1 MDIVVTNT
9 LNTPDKLKIL
19 AEGAKYDV
27 SCVSSGSSRKN
38 TAGGLG
44 DSFSGGICHSF
55 TPDGRCISLLKVL
68 LSNDCVFNCA
78 YCVNRISNDVP
89 RTTFKP
95 EELADIVINFYRRNY
110 IEGLFLSSAV
120 YKNANYTMELLLR
133 TLKLLREEYRFNGY
147 IHVKAIPGASHELI
161 EQAGRYADRMS
172 VNIELPS
179 NDSLKLLAPQK
190 NKETILGPMSF
201 ISSMIRENRE
211 NMKKGKNAGY
221 FVPAGQSTQLIVG
234 ATPDT
239 DVKILK
245 LSEALYRKYSL
256 KRVFYSA
263 YVPVSNHP
271 ALPRIDKPPLLR
283 EHRLYQAD
291 WLLRFYGFRADELL
305 SPDRPNL
312 NDFLDPK
319 CDWALRNLHLF
330 PVEIN
335 KCDYETLL
343 RVPGIGLKSAR
354 RIVIARKRSSL
365 DFEDIK
371 KLGVVLKRAQYFITC
386 RGKSY
391 CKLKMNDQFIFQNL
405 LLDGRTESTRHSA
418 PAPEY
423 EQLSFL
429 LPARNGYGANE
440 LHSGGIL
447 VGGFANMIPQAEKF
461 KSITGEL

>member
-1 MDIVVTNT
+1 
-9 LNTPDKLKIL
+9 
-19 AEGAKYDV
+19 
-27 SCVSSGSSRKN
+27 
-38 TAGGLG
+38 
-44 DSFSGGICHSF
+44 
-55 TPDGRCISLLKVL
+55 
-68 LSNDCVFNCA
+68 
-78 YCVNRISNDVP
+78 
-89 RTTFKP
+89 
-95 EELADIVINFYRRNY
+95 
-110 IEGLFLSSAV
+110 
-120 YKNANYTMELLLR
+120 MELLLR

-201 ISSMIRENRE
+201 SSSMIRENRE

-291 WLLRFYGFRADELL
+291 WLLRFYGFRLM
-305 SPDRPNL
+305 SFCP
-312 NDFLDPK
+312 
-319 CDWALRNLHLF
+319 
-330 PVEIN
+330 
-335 KCDYETLL
+335 
-343 RVPGIGLKSAR
+343 
-354 RIVIARKRSSL
+354 RIVRI
-365 DFEDIK
+365 
-371 KLGVVLKRAQYFITC
+371 
-386 RGKSY
+386 
-391 CKLKMNDQFIFQNL
+391 
-405 LLDGRTESTRHSA
+405 
-418 PAPEY
+418 
-423 EQLSFL
+423 
-429 LPARNGYGANE
+429 
-440 LHSGGIL
+440 
-447 VGGFANMIPQAEKF
+447 
-461 KSITGEL
+461 

>member
-44 DSFSGGICHSF
+44 DSFAGGICHSF

-68 LSNDCVFNCA
+68 LSNECVFNCA
-78 YCVNRISNDVP
+78 YCINRISNDVP
-89 RTTFKP
+89 RATFRP

-120 YKNANYTMELLLR
+120 YKNPNYTMELLLR

-147 IHVKAIPGASHELI
+147 IHVKAIPGASRELI
-161 EQAGRYADRMS
+161 EQAGQYADRMS

-190 NKETILGPMSF
+190 NKEAILGPMSY
-201 ISSMIRENRE
+201 ISSMIQENKE
-211 NMKKGKNAGY
+211 SMKKGKNIKY

-234 ATPDT
+234 ATSDT

-245 LSEALYRKYSL
+245 LSEALYRKYHL

-291 WLLRFYGFRADELL
+291 WLLRFYGFSTDELL
-305 SPDRPNL
+305 SPEQPNF
-312 NDFLDPK
+312 NNYLDPK
-319 CDWALRNLHLF
+319 CNWALRNLHLF

-354 RIVIARKRSSL
+354 RIVIARRRGAL

-386 RGKSY
+386 KGKSY
-391 CKLKMNDQFIFQNL
+391 CKIKMNDNFIFQNL
-405 LLDGRTESTRHSA
+405 LLDSRTENSKHSY
-418 PAPEY
+418 PVPEY

-429 LPARNGYGANE
+429 PPAYDGHGGKE
-440 LHSGGIL
+440 LHSKRIP
-447 VGGFANMIPQAEKF
+447 VGGFTNMLPQAERL